1 MTKAT
6 PRRLTQK
13 QEAFCLAYLELGNA
27 STAYCKAYSAGK
39 MKAEGIRVNASKL
52 LASTNIALRIT
63 ELREKAAGVAIL
75 VAADVLS
82 EIKKLAFS
90 DIRGI
95 ANADGSIKM
104 PHELDPVTAASVA
117 SFERDERGAIKYRF
131 WDKNAALEK
140 ASKHLGLYGL
150 DNTQKVDKDALTPE
164 RLSEFY
170 AQQMVQFDKMVTMV
184 AGRKD
189 RIKELSG
196 KK

>member
-1 MTKAT
+1 MSNA

-13 QEAFCLAYLELGNA
+13 QEAFCLAYLETANA
-27 STAYCKAYSAGK
+27 STAYSQAYRASK
-39 MKAEGIRVNASKL
+39 MKAEGIRVNAAKL
-52 LASTNIALRIT
+52 LANTNIALRIT
-63 ELREKAAGVAIL
+63 ELRDNAAKVAIL
-75 VAADVLS
+75 VAADVLA

-95 ANADGSIKM
+95 AKADGSIKM
-104 PHELDPVTAASVA
+104 PHELDAVTAASIA
-117 SFERDERGAIKYRF
+117 SFERDERGVIKYKF

-140 ASKHLGLYGL
+140 AAKHLGLYEL
-150 DNTQKVDKDALTPE
+150 DNTQKVDKDALTPD